1 MIKSKN
7 NISKLEMI
15 RIWMN
20 STSKF
25 RLTKKKQIKKVKSK
39 LDQQIKI
46 LISRSIRRTKVQK
59 LINTLKFRS
68 TEGHMNCKINRSKL

>member
-1 MIKSKN
+1 MKSKN
-7 NISKLEMI
+7 DISKLKMI
-15 RIWMN
+15 KIWMN
-20 STSKF
+20 SASKV
-25 RLTKKKQIKKVKSK
+25 RLTKKQIKKVKSK

-68 TEGHMNCKINRSKL
+68 TEGHMNCQINRSKV